1 MGSRRTT
8 GEKVFAVF
16 NTIFLIILSFV
27 FIIPVWHVF
36 MASISDPDILQANSG
51 LALVPWGKATLGGY
65 KFVLSNPN
73 IIRYYGNTLVYV
85 AGATAFAMLITIL
98 AAYGLSRKDLYFR
111 KPILFMLTF
120 TMIFS
125 GGLIPT
131 YMVVRGCNLIDT
143 MWAMIIPGTVS
154 VYNIIVMRTSF
165 STIPDGLIEA
175 AKIDGAGHVRILL
188 QVVLPVSKAV
198 LAVIVMFY
206 AIRNWNAW
214 FNASIYLQKRRDLFP
229 LQLYLR
235 EIILQTS
242 NNSLVVESS
251 DPAAIDRFRP
261 LVKYTTI
268 MISII
273 PMLVVYPF
281 VQKYFVSG
289 VMIGSIKG

>member
-36 MASISDPDILQANSG
+36 MASLSDPDILQANSG

-73 IIRYYGNTLVYV
+73 VTRYYGNTLVYV
-85 AGATAFAMLITIL
+85 VGATAFAMLITIL

-131 YMVVRGCNLIDT
+131 YMVVRGCNMIDT

-242 NNSLVVESS
+242 NNSLVVENS

>member
-16 NTIFLIILSFV
+16 NTIFLIILSFI

-73 IIRYYGNTLVYV
+73 VIRYYGNTLVYV
-85 AGATAFAMLITIL
+85 VGATAFSMLITIL

-242 NNSLVVESS
+242 NNSLVVENS

>member
-1 MGSRRTT
+1 MGNRRTA
-8 GEKVFAVF
+8 GEKVFGVF
-16 NTIFLIILSFV
+16 NTIFLILLSLV
-27 FIIPVWHVF
+27 FILPVWHVL

-73 IIRYYGNTLVYV
+73 IIHSYVNTFIYV
-85 AGATAFAMLITIL
+85 AGATVFSMVITIL

-111 KPILFMLTF
+111 KPILFLLTF

-131 YMVVRGCNLIDT
+131 YMIVKGVGLIDT

-175 AKIDGAGHVRILL
+175 AKIDGAGHIRILL

-206 AIRNWNAW
+206 VIRNWNAW

-229 LQLYLR
+229 LQLSLR

-251 DPAAIDRFRP
+251 DPGAIDRFRP

-268 MISII
+268 MISIL
-273 PMLVVYPF
+273 PMLIVYPF